1 MCNVAGIADAAMI
14 ADVTTEHYDKLMDV
28 DLRGVLYGTK
38 HGIRTMVASG
48 NGGVII
54 NWSSIG
60 GINGSYFTGVY
71 SAAKAGVIAL
81 TKAAAIEYGA
91 QGHPR
96 QLHLPGLHP
105 HRDQA
110 RVARTSRASSRRPR

>member
-38 HGIRTMVASG
+38 HAIRTMVASG
-48 NGGVII
+48 NGGAII

-71 SAAKAGVIAL
+71 SAAKAGVISL

-91 QGHPR
+91 QGIR
-96 QLHLPGLHP
+96 ANCICPGFIYTAIE
-105 HRDQA
+105 RG
-110 RVARTSRASSRRPR
+110 RTRTSRASSRRPR